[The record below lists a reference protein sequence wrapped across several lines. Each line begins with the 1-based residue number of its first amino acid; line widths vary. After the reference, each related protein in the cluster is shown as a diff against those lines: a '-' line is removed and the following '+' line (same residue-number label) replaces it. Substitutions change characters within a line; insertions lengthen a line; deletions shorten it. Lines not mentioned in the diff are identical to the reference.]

1 MKKKMSITDIEE
13 KGQEEKQAKGQKVLN
28 TLGVAVDTGLMIE
41 NARVRLQVR
50 QSHLK
55 LQKRKD
61 PVADKLLTAVGGLEE
76 DIDKIVSDLLNE
88 HPAYPWFSQ
97 IKGVGKENIGKVIG
111 LIDIEK
117 ADTISSLWKF
127 AGYAV
132 DPDGHAPRRVKG
144 KKLEYNARLRTM
156 CWRMASSL
164 LRAKGSY
171 YKYYLSQKELLEIR
185 KRNEGFSIVPA
196 AKLPRKKIAK
206 RGSDGAVQVKD
217 KREESSNVISEGHIH
232 NMALRKM
239 IKLFLAHLWLV
250 WREEAGLPLTKPYAI
265 DKMKHKSFI
274 TAYEMVDKKA
284 KTKKVSD
291 FRHIKV
297 SRKPAEIEPKKKQ
310 PKAKVKVSKR
320 KKA

>member
-1 MKKKMSITDIEE
+1 MEKEGKQPKALSGKGRKPSKARSADIEE
-13 KGQEEKQAKGQKVLN
+13 REQEKKQARDQKVLN

-55 LQKRKD
+55 RQHRKD
-61 PVADKLLTAVGGLEE
+61 PVADKLLLEVGGLEE
-76 DIDKIVSDLLNE
+76 TIDKMVSDLLNQ

-171 YKYYLSQKELLEIR
+171 YKYYLAQKELLEIR
-185 KRNEGFSIVPA
+185 KKNEGFSIVPA
-196 AKLPRKKIAK
+196 SKLPRKKIAK
-206 RGSDGAVQVKD
+206 RGSDGEVQIKD
-217 KREESSNVISEGHIH
+217 KREESLHVISEGHIH

-239 IKLFLAHLWLV
+239 IKLFLSHLWLV

-265 DKMKHKSFI
+265 DRMKHNSFI
-274 TAYEMVDKKA
+274 PPYEMVDKKMKA
-284 KTKKVSD
+284 KATKKVT
-291 FRHIKV
+291 
-297 SRKPAEIEPKKKQ
+297 
-310 PKAKVKVSKR
+310 KASK
-320 KKA
+320 